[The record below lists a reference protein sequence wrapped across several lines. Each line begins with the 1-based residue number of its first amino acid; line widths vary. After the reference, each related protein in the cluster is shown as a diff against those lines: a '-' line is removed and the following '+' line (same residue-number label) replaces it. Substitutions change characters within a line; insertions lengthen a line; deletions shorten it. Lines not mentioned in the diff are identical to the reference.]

1 MSTYEVDLKEL
12 LEAGCHFG
20 HQAKRWNPKMRKFIY
35 TQRDGV
41 HIFDLVQTGKCLE
54 EAMTFVRDSVRAG
67 KEVVFVGA
75 KRQAKA
81 IVREEATKV
90 GAAFVIERWLGGML
104 TNWDEM
110 DKRIKKLSRLKTQ
123 RESGELAKKYTKLEQ
138 TRINKEIERLERFF
152 GGISGLSK
160 RPDILFIVDT
170 HREKTAAYE
179 ASKLGVSVVG
189 MLDSNAD
196 PDMVDYP
203 IPLND
208 DAIRSIKLVVEKI
221 AQAYADGKQMRAKE
235 QPKQAASVPAEHA
248 QSEVKPGAASQAQP
262 VAAKPASAQKSEPA
276 AQAKAEPARVKKVVK
291 KATTKKKAVKKK
303 AVPAKKK

>member
-1 MSTYEVDLKEL
+1 MSAYEVDLKEL

-20 HQAKRWNPKMRKFIY
+20 HQARRWNPKMKRFIY

-41 HIFDLVQTGKCLE
+41 HIFDLVQTGTLLE
-54 EAMTFVRDSVRAG
+54 EAMTFVRDMTRAG

-81 IVREEATKV
+81 IVREEASKV
-90 GAAFVIERWLGGML
+90 GAPFVTERWLGGML
-104 TNWDEM
+104 TNWEEM
-110 DKRIKKLSRLKTQ
+110 EKRLKKLSRLKAQ

-138 TRINKEIERLERFF
+138 TRINKEIERLDRFF
-152 GGISGLSK
+152 GGISGLTK
-160 RPDILFIVDT
+160 RPEVLFVVDT
-170 HREKTAAYE
+170 HREKTAVYE
-179 ASKLGVSVVG
+179 SSKVGTKVVG

-196 PDMVDYP
+196 PDLIDFP

-235 QPKQAASVPAEHA
+235 GPKQEEKAAVPAA
-248 QSEVKPGAASQAQP
+248 GLDSEKKQDGIVASKKEAGTTGVTSPATAPAKEEKP
-262 VAAKPASAQKSEPA
+262 K
-276 AQAKAEPARVKKVVK
+276 VKKVVK
-291 KATTKKKAVKKK
+291 QAPTKKKATKKKAVPVKKK
-303 AVPAKKK
+303 